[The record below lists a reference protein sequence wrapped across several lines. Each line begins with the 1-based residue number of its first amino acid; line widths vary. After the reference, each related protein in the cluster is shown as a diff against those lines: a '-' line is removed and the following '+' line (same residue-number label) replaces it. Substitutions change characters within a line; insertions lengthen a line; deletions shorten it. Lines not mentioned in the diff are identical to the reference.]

1 MKKTSTPTRTE
12 DTRRWYEP
20 FVPPGMNV
28 EGELI
33 FFLIAM
39 LAAMCYATGF
49 FARLFA
55 QMDLLYQ
62 YSYGERT
69 LIPGAVM
76 APFYEVFNQAW
87 TGYFIVLL
95 CMLGWGIYHDLYYKQ
110 DTKSIYTMRRLPD
123 RVSFL
128 RYTWTLTLCEVLVC
142 VLFAILC
149 LSMSYGFYCLM
160 TPDGCLP
167 DGQWTLFWDNL
178 FYRK

>member
-1 MKKTSTPTRTE
+1 MTTVIHTQDE
-12 DTRRWYEP
+12 DRRPWYAP

-33 FFLIAM
+33 FLLIAI

-49 FARLFA
+49 FARLFD
-55 QMDLLYQ
+55 QIDLLYQ
-62 YSYGERT
+62 YSMGERT
-69 LIPGAVM
+69 LIAGAVM
-76 APFYEVFNQAW
+76 APFYEVYNQAW

-95 CMLGWGIYHDLYYKQ
+95 CMLGWGIYHYLYYKQ

-123 RVSFL
+123 SVSFL
-128 RYTWTLTLCEVLVC
+128 RYTWTLTLCEILVC